1 MSLFLFLFFRFPF
14 LFAWFNMIPFLAF
27 RFFKERNRILFFSYW
42 WIFMSRTALLLLI
55 VCCVALL
62 CIHIAYHR
70 FRHSITIINYSC
82 IRPTHP
88 QLTQLN
94 HFSTSLLQGGI
105 VCNCNS
111 LLFSYIKHSSFSTAP
126 SKSEVLCE
134 RIPSLEGSSTQ

>member
-1 MSLFLFLFFRFPF
+1 
-14 LFAWFNMIPFLAF
+14 
-27 RFFKERNRILFFSYW
+27 
-42 WIFMSRTALLLLI
+42 MSRTALLLLI

-70 FRHSITIINYSC
+70 FRHSITIINCSC
-82 IRPTHP
+82 IRRTHP

-134 RIPSLEGSSTQ
+134 RIPSLEGQGWVHLLKRIIDAMSSCVSKPKQQWLITPIC